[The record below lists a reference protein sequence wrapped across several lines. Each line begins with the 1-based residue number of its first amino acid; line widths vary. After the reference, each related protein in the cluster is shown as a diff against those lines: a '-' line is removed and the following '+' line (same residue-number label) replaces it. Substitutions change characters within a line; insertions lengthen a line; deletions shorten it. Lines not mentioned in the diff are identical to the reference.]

1 MKIDDLKN
9 PYVFFSSGF
18 GIGLIPLAPGTFG
31 SGFGLCLY
39 IYLAHFYFPTFL
51 IYLSLFVALLIS
63 WFAINQS
70 LKILGKG
77 DHPEIVIDE
86 IIGMMFVASFLPAD
100 PYWAIAAF
108 LIFRFFDIIKPFPIG
123 AVDRKFKS
131 AFGIILDDM
140 IAAGYSIAIIIIVSA
155 LLR

>member
-51 IYLSLFVALLIS
+51 IYLSLFVALLIA

-77 DHPEIVIDE
+77 DHSEIVIDE

>member
-18 GIGLIPLAPGTFG
+18 GIGLIPIAPGTFG

-51 IYLSLFVALLIS
+51 IYLSLFVALLIA

-108 LIFRFFDIIKPFPIG
+108 LIFRFFDINKPFPIG
-123 AVDRKFKS
+123 AVDREFKS

-140 IAAGYSIAIIIIVSA
+140 IAAGYSIAIIIIASA

>member
-51 IYLSLFVALLIS
+51 IYLSLFIALLIA

>member
-51 IYLSLFVALLIS
+51 IYLSLFVALLIA

>member
-51 IYLSLFVALLIS
+51 IYLSLFVALLIA

-86 IIGMMFVASFLPAD
+86 IVGMMFVASFLPAD

>member
-51 IYLSLFVALLIS
+51 IYLSLFVALLIA

-140 IAAGYSIAIIIIVSA
+140 IAAGYSIAIIIIVST

>member
-1 MKIDDLKN
+1 MKLSDLRN
-9 PYVFFSSGF
+9 PYLLFSSGF
-18 GIGLIPLAPGTFG
+18 GLGLIPIAPGTFG

-39 IYLAHFYFPTFL
+39 IYLAHFYFSAYVTYLFL
-51 IYLSLFVALLIS
+51 FALLVVA
-63 WFAINQS
+63 WFATSQS
-70 LKILGKG
+70 LKILGEG

-108 LIFRFFDIIKPFPIG
+108 LMFRFFDIIKPFPIDV
-123 AVDRKFKS
+123 VDRKFKN
-131 AFGIILDDM
+131 AFGVMMDDM
-140 IAAGYSIAIIIIVSA
+140 IAAGYSIALIVITTA

>member
-9 PYVFFSSGF
+9 PFVFFSSGF
-18 GIGLIPLAPGTFG
+18 GIGLIPFAPGTFG

-51 IYLSLFVALLIS
+51 VYLSLFVVLFIA
-63 WFAINQS
+63 WYAINQS
-70 LKILGKG
+70 LKVLGNG

-108 LIFRFFDIIKPFPIG
+108 LIFRFFDIVKPFPIG
-123 AVDRKFKS
+123 AVDRKFKN
-131 AFGIILDDM
+131 AFGILLDDM
-140 IAAGYSIAIIIIVSA
+140 IASAYSIGLIILGRN
-155 LLR
+155 LLG

>member
-51 IYLSLFVALLIS
+51 IYLSLFVALLIA

-108 LIFRFFDIIKPFPIG
+108 LIFRFFDIIKPYPIG